1 MSNKGFIKLNRG
13 IFDNF
18 LWNEAREFSKAEAWI
33 DLIQL
38 ARFEA
43 STEIINGKVIELQR
57 GEIPASR
64 RYLELRWN
72 WGGTKVSNFLK
83 ILAQMK
89 MINQRQTGGQT
100 IISLVKYSIY
110 NDTQTTDKPQ
120 SEPQTNQT
128 QTSDKPEANQ
138 YKEYKEYKEREE
150 SNNAHELSSL
160 SVYESSESVNHSTP
174 KMATYAQQDSKP
186 AYTPPEVVNLSKEKP
201 FDENDWTR
209 LLDIFNDHTGKKLG
223 TVAPMTRERFRAL
236 HRDGYTKSE
245 IRKAII
251 EACKDPW
258 HKERGY
264 KVLTLDFFT
273 KPENIERYQP
283 SEKKPVKAN
292 FDWSSI
298 PS

>member
-1 MSNKGFIKLNRG
+1 MDRESFIFYGSWHEAIKDLPNDVRLEIYDSIMEYAISGKCTDLKPMASIAFKFIKNDLDRSLSKYS
-13 IFDNF
+13 DSVK
-18 LWNEAREFSKAEAWI
+18 ARSNSGRMGNLKRYNV
-33 DLIQL
+33 DLYQ
-38 ARFEA
+38 
-43 STEIINGKVIELQR
+43 
-57 GEIPASR
+57 
-64 RYLELRWN
+64 
-72 WGGTKVSNFLK
+72 
-83 ILAQMK
+83 
-89 MINQRQTGGQT
+89 
-100 IISLVKYSIY
+100 LVKTQEMSLEDAEDLAKSRKISQNLAEPRKSRY
-110 NDTQTTDKPQ
+110 NENVNENVNENENEND
-120 SEPQTNQT
+120 
-128 QTSDKPEANQ
+128 
-138 YKEYKEYKEREE
+138 
-150 SNNAHELSSL
+150 NNAHELSSL

-174 KMATYAQQDSKP
+174 EMATYAQQDSKP

-209 LLDIFNDHTGKKLG
+209 LLDIFNEHTGKKLG

-273 KPENIERYQP
+273 KHENIERYQP

>member
-43 STEIINGKVIELQR
+43 STEIINGKAIELQR

-72 WGGTKVSNFLK
+72 WGSTKVSNFLRN
-83 ILAQMK
+83 LTQMN
-89 MINQRQTGGQT
+89 MIKQRHVNGQT
-100 IISLVKYSIY
+100 IVLLVKYVVY

-120 SEPQTNQT
+120 TNQRQTN
-128 QTSDKPEANQ
+128 DKPTANQ

-150 SNNAHELSSL
+150 SNNAHEDFYL
-160 SVYESSESVNHSTP
+160 SVSESSESVIHSTGE
-174 KMATYAQQDSKP
+174 TAQQDSRP

-201 FDENDWTR
+201 FDEDDWTR
-209 LLDIFNDHTGKKLG
+209 LLAIFNEHTGKKLG
-223 TVAPMTRERFRAL
+223 TVAPMTREKFRAL
-236 HRDGYTKSE
+236 QRDGYTKNE